1 MARGFTFAHPQFINN
16 IQIKLE
22 FTCVGL
28 FNFGENKHSELSL
41 QCNKVSY
48 ADCGLESNF
57 VLCCLVFV
65 RHQSGHKVISVS
77 DVVALSS
84 GTLRACGTIKQLV

>member
-1 MARGFTFAHPQFINN
+1 MEN
-16 IQIKLE
+16 IQSL
-22 FTCVGL
+22 VNNAGYGL
-28 FNFGENKHSELSL
+28 QYNS
-41 QCNKVSY
+41 
-48 ADCGLESNF
+48 

-84 GTLRACGTIKQLV
+84 GTLRACGTIKQLVSGR